1 MGLVSGQ
8 VLVVNDQPVY
18 SCTEAFG
25 LGLAGKEWDHVS
37 RRDARSLASPVVIR
51 ARVRQPEGLKSKS
64 KK

>member
-1 MGLVSGQ
+1 MGLVSDQ
-8 VLVVNDQPVY
+8 VSVVNDQPVG
-18 SCTEAFG
+18 S
-25 LGLAGKEWDHVS
+25 LAGKEWDHVS